1 MNKLSPCLLGLSL
14 AVAGSA
20 MSAAQTSS
28 SATVSTP
35 KYLQIT
41 VEYTKPGK
49 GGMAHDKT
57 ESAFVQAMMKV
68 KYPINY
74 IAFNSL
80 SGRSRAIYLE
90 PFDSF
95 DALQQANKTMEGA
108 AAMAEF
114 ERLNVA
120 DGELL
125 EETNQL
131 IFSYVPELSY
141 HSRADI
147 SHGRYLEVRILHVRH
162 GHGSEFAELVKLWMA
177 AADKAGSSDHWGAYR
192 VEYGDLVGSY
202 AFLTSDNSM
211 ADIDQSYAED
221 SKYNAVLTDD
231 DRKKMRELRTTA
243 LESDHFELYSVN
255 PVQSYP
261 SEDFIKA
268 DPTFWKPKPMA
279 AAAPKPAPAM
289 MMEEKK
295 AKP

>member
-1 MNKLSPCLLGLSL
+1 
-14 AVAGSA
+14 

-74 IAFNSL
+74 IAFNAL
-80 SGRSRAIYLE
+80 SGRARAIYLE

-95 DALQQANKTMEGA
+95 DALQQANKAMEGA
-108 AAMAEF
+108 AVMAEF

-147 SHGRYLEVRILHVRH
+147 SHGRYLEARIVHVH
-162 GHGSEFAELVKLWMA
+162 PGHENEFEELVKMWIA

-192 VEYGDLVGSY
+192 VEYGEQLGSY
-202 AFLTSDNSM
+202 VFLTSDNSM

-221 SKYNAVLTDD
+221 SKYNAVLTDE
-231 DRKKMRELRTTA
+231 DRKKMRELRAATIDA
-243 LESDHFELYSVN
+243 DRYELYEVN

-279 AAAPKPAPAM
+279 AALKLAPAM
-289 MMEEKK
+289 AMDEKK